1 MDSEL
6 EMFGVSGHQYKLNPP
21 VDLAFV
27 RAVEEEYHFRLP
39 EDYVQF
45 ITEVGDGGAGPGY
58 GLCSFGFYR
67 TEVKNAKAA
76 KMRNSYLHGLSKNP
90 QLQPLKPDDLEY
102 VGESYKQNLEKYLMA
117 ESFNWDNDTPNGFFH
132 LGTYGCALD
141 YGLITCGE
149 RYGQIFICD
158 VEYVFELEADSFQTF
173 YQDWLNFILDT
184 EQFKEELEM
193 WRRLRN
199 R

>member
-1 MDSEL
+1 ML
-6 EMFGVSGHQYKLNPP
+6 LYFTK
-21 VDLAFV
+21 
-27 RAVEEEYHFRLP
+27 RK
-39 EDYVQF
+39 
-45 ITEVGDGGAGPGY
+45 
-58 GLCSFGFYR
+58 C
-67 TEVKNAKAA
+67 K
-76 KMRNSYLHGLSKNP
+76 
-90 QLQPLKPDDLEY
+90 
-102 VGESYKQNLEKYLMA
+102 KYWHRRGIW
-117 ESFNWDNDTPNGFFH
+117 N
-132 LGTYGCALD
+132 GCALD

-158 VEYVFELEADSFQTF
+158 VEYVFDLKAGSFQTF